1 MSEQE
6 WDSWYDL
13 KGCGGTGMHKGCK
26 ARILK
31 SFEDLWIHM
40 LLSPPDE
47 PNPRQN
53 HIHIKYYSSVGSTP
67 ILCGITD
74 DGRKSHS
81 RKRLIERINE
91 VTGLDLEYK

>member
-13 KGCGGTGMHKGCK
+13 GGKLHKGCK
-26 ARILK
+26 ARFSRTLK
-31 SFEDLWIHM
+31 EDLWIHV
-40 LLSPPDE
+40 LISPPDE

-53 HIHIKYYSSVGSTP
+53 HIHIKYYNSVSSTP
-67 ILCGITD
+67 VLCGVTD
-74 DGRKSHS
+74 GGRKSHS

-91 VTGLDLEYK
+91 VTGLALEYK